1 MCMFVYTTI
10 ELKVYNVDEIQVIT
24 QAIGSVGFPIVA
36 CGALFWMV
44 NTTMKELT
52 AAITDL
58 SRSIATLDQKE
69 EVVDNG

>member
-1 MCMFVYTTI
+1 M
-10 ELKVYNVDEIQVIT
+10 DEIQVIT

-58 SRSIATLDQKE
+58 SRSIATLTQKE
-69 EVVDNG
+69 EVTDNG